1 MAKKQF
7 KAESKRLLDMM
18 INSIYTHKEIFLREL
33 ISNASDAIDKLYY
46 KSLTDG
52 LSGMNRED
60 FSIRID
66 ADKDARTLTITDN
79 GIGMTKEELEKNL
92 GTIARSGSLDFK
104 TAMGEGASG
113 ETAESAK
120 AGSGENETID
130 IIGQFGVGFYSAFM
144 VSEKVTVVS
153 KAFGSDEAW
162 QWESKG
168 ADGYTVKEAEKDSHG
183 TEITLVIKPDT
194 DDERYSEFLEEY
206 RIRSLIRKYSDYI
219 RYPITMMVEK
229 TRVKDAPEAAA
240 DSDAPGETSAP
251 EYETYMEL
259 ETLNSMVP
267 LWKKQKSTLTDD
279 DYNRF
284 YKEKYFDMTDPV
296 KVIHTN
302 VEGVVSYT
310 ALLYIPG
317 KAPFDYYSKDFEKGL
332 QLYSSGVLIM
342 DKCPDLLPDYFSF
355 VRGLV
360 DSQDLSLNISR
371 EMLQHDRQLKA
382 IAQRLEKKIK
392 SELLEMLHKDRE
404 GYAEFFKNFGL
415 QLKYGVYEGFGMNK
429 DKLQDLLIYYSTYE
443 PEAAETADA
452 GDGADAAEKKGSASR
467 MVTLAEYVSRMK
479 PEQKYIYYAVGES
492 IEKIDKMPQTE
503 VLKDKG
509 YEILY
514 MTEDVDEFA
523 IQMLREFDG
532 KQFKSVSS
540 DDLEIEE
547 TEEEKEAAKK
557 QEEESK
563 DLLDFMKECLKDKV
577 TDVRLSQRL
586 KSHPVC
592 LTAKGGLSIEMEKV
606 LNAMPMDEKVKAE
619 RVLEINAG
627 HKIVDTLNRIYAEDK
642 DKIRTYAALLYDQAL
657 LIEGLTPEDPVA
669 FASAVCDLMT
679 D

>member
-7 KAESKRLLDMM
+7 KAESKRLLDLM

-46 KSLTDG
+46 RSLQDG
-52 LSGMNRED
+52 ISGMNRED

-66 ADKDARTLTITDN
+66 TDKDARTLTITDN

-104 TAMGEGASG
+104 SAMDGAENS
-113 ETAESAK
+113 AE
-120 AGSGENETID
+120 ETID

-144 VSEKVTVVS
+144 VSEQVTVLS

-168 ADGYTVKEAEKDSHG
+168 ADGYTVKEAEKEGHG
-183 TEITLVIKPDT
+183 TVITLVIKPDT
-194 DDERYSEFLEEY
+194 EDERYTEFLEEY
-206 RIRSLIRKYSDYI
+206 RIRSLVRKYSDYI
-219 RYPITMMVEK
+219 RYPIQMMVEK
-229 TRVKDAPEAAA
+229 SRLKESPEGAAE
-240 DSDAPGETSAP
+240 DENRQP

-267 LWKKQKSTLTDD
+267 LWKKQKSSLTDE

-284 YKEKYFDMTDPV
+284 YKEKYYDMTDPV
-296 KVIHTN
+296 RVIHTN
-302 VEGVVSYT
+302 VEGVLSYT
-310 ALLYIPG
+310 ALLFIPG
-317 KAPFDYYSKDFEKGL
+317 QAPYDYYSKDFEKGL
-332 QLYSSGVLIM
+332 QLYSSGVMIM
-342 DKCPDLLPDYFSF
+342 EKCPDLLPDYFSF

-392 SELLEMLHKDRE
+392 SELLELLNKDRE
-404 GYAEFFKNFGL
+404 KYAAFFKNFGL

-429 DKLQDLLIYYSTYE
+429 DKIQDLLIYYSTFE
-443 PEAAETADA
+443 PEAEENADNAKA
-452 GDGADAAEKKGSASR
+452 GPSR

-532 KQFKSVSS
+532 KEFRSVSS
-540 DDLEIEE
+540 DDLELEE
-547 TEEEKEAAKK
+547 TEDEKEAAKK

-563 DLLDFMKECLKDKV
+563 DLLEFLKESLEGKV
-577 TDVRLSQRL
+577 TEVKLSQRL

-606 LNAMPMDEKVKAE
+606 LNAMPIDEKVKAE

-627 HKIVDTLNRIYAEDK
+627 HKIVDTLNRLYKEDK
-642 DKIRTYAALLYDQAL
+642 EKLKVYASILYDQAL

-669 FASAVCDLMT
+669 FAAAVCDLMT
-679 D
+679 E

>member
-1 MAKKQF
+1 MSKKQF
-7 KAESKRLLDMM
+7 KAESKRLLDLM

-46 KSLTDG
+46 RSLTDG
-52 LSGMNRED
+52 LTGMNRED

-66 ADKDARTLTITDN
+66 VDKDARTLTITDN

-104 TAMGEGASG
+104 AAMDGSD
-113 ETAESAK
+113 AK
-120 AGSGENETID
+120 ADQPLEENETID

-153 KAFGSDEAW
+153 KAFGAEEAW
-162 QWESKG
+162 QWESSG
-168 ADGYTVKEAEKDSHG
+168 ADGYTVKETEMAERG
-183 TEITLVIKPDT
+183 TVITLVIKADT
-194 DDERYSEFLEEY
+194 EDERYSEFLEEY
-206 RIRSLIRKYSDYI
+206 RIRSLVRKYSDYI
-219 RYPITMMVEK
+219 RYPIQMMVEK
-229 TRVKDAPEAAA
+229 SRPVETQPDGESAGEDA
-240 DSDAPGETSAP
+240 AP
-251 EYETYMEL
+251 EYETYYEL

-267 LWKKQKSTLTDD
+267 LWKKQKSSLTEE

-284 YKEKYFDMTDPV
+284 YKEKYYDMTDPV

-302 VEGVVSYT
+302 VEGLVSYT
-310 ALLYIPG
+310 ALLFIPVQ
-317 KAPFDYYSKDFEKGL
+317 APYDYYSKDFEKGL
-332 QLYSSGVLIM
+332 QLYSSGVMIM
-342 DKCPDLLPDYFSF
+342 DRCPDLLPDYFSF

-392 SELLEMLHKDRE
+392 SELLDLLKKDRE
-404 GYAEFFKNFGL
+404 KYAEFFRSFGL

-429 DKLQDLLIYYSTYE
+429 DKLQDLLIYYSSRQ
-443 PEAAETADA
+443 PEKEGKPADA
-452 GDGADAAEKKGSASR
+452 ESGKAPEETGAEKDAAASASR
-467 MVTLAEYVSRMK
+467 MVTLEEYVSRMK
-479 PEQKYIYYAVGES
+479 PEQKYIFYAAGES

-503 VLKDKG
+503 VLKDRG

-514 MTEDVDEFA
+514 MTQDVDEFA
-523 IQMLREFDG
+523 IQMIREFDG
-532 KQFKSVSS
+532 KEFKSVSA

-547 TEEEKEAAKK
+547 TDEEKEAAKK
-557 QEEESK
+557 KEEATK
-563 DLLDFMKECLKDKV
+563 DLLAFMKEALSGKV
-577 TDVRLSQRL
+577 ADVRLTQRL

-619 RVLEINAG
+619 RVLEINAD
-627 HKIVDTLNRIYAEDK
+627 HKIVDTLQALYETDRDKVKAYAS
-642 DKIRTYAALLYDQAL
+642 ILYDQAL
-657 LIEGLTPEDPVA
+657 LIEGLQPEDPVA

-679 D
+679 E

>member
-7 KAESKRLLDMM
+7 KAESKRLLDLM

-46 KSLTDG
+46 RSLQDG
-52 LSGMNRED
+52 ISGMNRED

-66 ADKDARTLTITDN
+66 TDKDARTLTITDN

-104 TAMGEGASG
+104 SAMDGAENS
-113 ETAESAK
+113 AE
-120 AGSGENETID
+120 ETID

-144 VSEKVTVVS
+144 VSEQVTVLS

-168 ADGYTVKEAEKDSHG
+168 ADGYTVKEAEKEGHG
-183 TEITLVIKPDT
+183 TVITLVIKPDT
-194 DDERYSEFLEEY
+194 EDERYTEFLEEY
-206 RIRSLIRKYSDYI
+206 RIRSLVRKYSDYI
-219 RYPITMMVEK
+219 RYPIQMMVEK
-229 TRVKDAPEAAA
+229 SRLKESPEGAAE
-240 DSDAPGETSAP
+240 DENKQP

-267 LWKKQKSTLTDD
+267 LWKKQKSSLTDE

-284 YKEKYFDMTDPV
+284 YKEKYYDMTDPV

-302 VEGVVSYT
+302 VEGVLSYT
-310 ALLYIPG
+310 ALLFIPG
-317 KAPFDYYSKDFEKGL
+317 QAPYDYYSKDFEKGL
-332 QLYSSGVLIM
+332 QLYSSGVMIM
-342 DKCPDLLPDYFSF
+342 EKCPDLLPDYFSF

-392 SELLEMLHKDRE
+392 SELLELLSKDRE
-404 GYAEFFKNFGL
+404 KYAAFFKNFGL

-429 DKLQDLLIYYSTYE
+429 DKIQDLLIYYSTFE
-443 PEAAETADA
+443 PEAEEDADNAKA
-452 GDGADAAEKKGSASR
+452 GPSR

-532 KQFKSVSS
+532 KEFRSVSS
-540 DDLEIEE
+540 DDLELEE
-547 TEEEKEAAKK
+547 TEDEKEAAKK

-563 DLLDFMKECLKDKV
+563 DLLEFLKESLEGKV
-577 TDVRLSQRL
+577 TEVKLSQRL

-606 LNAMPMDEKVKAE
+606 LNAMPIDEKVKAE

-627 HKIVDTLNRIYAEDK
+627 HKIVDTLNRLYKEDK
-642 DKIRTYAALLYDQAL
+642 EKLKVYASILYDQAL

-669 FASAVCDLMT
+669 FAAAVCDLMT
-679 D
+679 E